1 MPKVAIVTD
10 SLACLTKELAEQYNV
25 TIVPLSFLLQG
36 KVYRDWVDISPTQ
49 AYELFLQAPD
59 SFESSAPSPTDF
71 LEAFRNARNRAAN
84 ILCVTISEKLS
95 TTINV
100 ARVAAE
106 QVTTEIPGTFIKLL
120 DSKTTTAAT
129 GHIVLAAGRAAA
141 TEKEMAEVV
150 KAAEEVRDKVNFV
163 ALLDTIKHVYRSGR
177 IPKIASQ
184 LGSLLHV
191 KPVLSINP
199 ESDGMVRFIG
209 IERSHQ
215 NGMRRIIKY
224 MKDAIGKSPVHVAVM
239 HAYASD
245 EAQKLKDVILSEFN
259 CSEIWVTEF
268 SPLMGYA
275 VGTGTVG
282 MAFYKDSI

>member
-10 SLACLTKELAEQYNV
+10 SLACLTKELTEQYNI

-59 SFESSAPSPTDF
+59 SFESSAPSPVDF
-71 LEAFRNARNRAAN
+71 LEAFRSARNRAAN

-106 QVTTEIPGTFIKLL
+106 QVTAEIPGTVIELL

-129 GHIVLAAGRAAA
+129 GLIALAAARAAA
-141 TEKEMAEVV
+141 ADKEMPEVF

-177 IPKIASQ
+177 IPKVASQ
-184 LGSLLHV
+184 IGALLHV
-191 KPVLSINP
+191 KPVLSIKP
-199 ESDGMVRFIG
+199 ESAGLVHFVG
-209 IERSHQ
+209 IERSHP
-215 NGMRRIIKY
+215 NGIRRIIKV
-224 MKDAIGKSPVHVAVM
+224 MKDAVGKDPVRVAVM
-239 HAYASD
+239 HAYAPD
-245 EAQKLKDVILSEFN
+245 EAQKLRDIIASGFN
-259 CSEIWVTEF
+259 CAELWITEF

-282 MAFYKDSI
+282 MAFYRES